1 MKTVLV
7 SLTVAV
13 IATLAPASN
22 AYVVESP
29 VVDVAKRD
37 LKITHSNMVS
47 KEDGTKKRLY
57 VELND
62 GSIYLLRKCKYEDSP
77 HCYWNAGTMGN
88 GKGKSFVSLRGRV
101 FYKNVNV

>member
-1 MKTVLV
+1 MKIL
-7 SLTVAV
+7 
-13 IATLAPASN
+13 ATLIIIGVTLLSPNSQ
-22 AYVVESP
+22 AYMVESP
-29 VVDVAKRD
+29 AQHVVKKD
-37 LKITHSNMVS
+37 LRITHSNMIS

-77 HCYWNAGTMGN
+77 HCYWDAGTMGN